1 MCVCCFLESIPII
14 SISDLKDII
23 NNPANTSERVDK
35 ICKLKEKI
43 NKIIEDDCWDLGDIL
58 LEHNYA
64 ILMYLI
70 VLYIF

>member
-1 MCVCCFLESIPII
+1 MCILESIPVI

-23 NNPANTSERVDK
+23 NDPANTSEVEK

-43 NKIIEDDCWDLGDIL
+43 NKIIEDDFWDLDDIL

-64 ILMYLI
+64 DSKVFDCIIYFLAG
-70 VLYIF
+70 